1 MMIIALRGTPFLYY
15 GQELGLPDA
24 KIPPDRVLDVDG
36 RDPERSPMPWRRPS
50 EAGPGAGFTA
60 GEPWLPVA
68 PEAEYVCVEAQ
79 QREPTSTLAFAR
91 ELLRLRRDEP
101 ALRAGAQH
109 VRDAAPDVFCF
120 ERELGQRFLVAL
132 NFSAE
137 STPLGLTSDRD
148 GEEDGGPGGSAVL
161 ELSTDPGRPA
171 GHVDPR
177 ALVLEPDEGLILRLP
192 AYRGSGAR

>member
-1 MMIIALRGTPFLYY
+1 
-15 GQELGLPDA
+15 
-24 KIPPDRVLDVDG
+24 
-36 RDPERSPMPWRRPS
+36 MPWRRPS

-60 GEPWLPVA
+60 GQPWLPVVA
-68 PEAEYVCVEAQ
+68 EAEYACVEAQ
-79 QREPTSTLAFAR
+79 QREPTSTLAFIH

-109 VRDAAPDVFCF
+109 LRDAAPGVFCF

-137 STPLGLTSDRD
+137 STLLGLTGDADGD